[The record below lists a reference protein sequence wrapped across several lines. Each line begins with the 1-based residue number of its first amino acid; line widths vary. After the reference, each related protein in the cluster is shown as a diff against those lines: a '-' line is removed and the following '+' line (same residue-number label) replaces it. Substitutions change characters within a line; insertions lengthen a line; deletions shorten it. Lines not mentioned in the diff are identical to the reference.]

1 MIPLLEKL
9 IEDITALEGMTE
21 LQVLSFSYNKVSDI
35 SVVKKFR
42 NLQEIWLADN
52 PVKDYSPLE
61 ELPDSTE
68 VHR

>member
-1 MIPLLEKL
+1 ME
-9 IEDITALEGMTE
+9 E
-21 LQVLSFSYNKVSDI
+21 LQILSFRNNKVSDI
-35 SVVKKFR
+35 SVVKNFR

-52 PVKDYSPLE
+52 PVEDYSPLE

>member
-21 LQVLSFSYNKVSDI
+21 LQELSFSYNKVSDI